1 MRLLMIKLSPI
12 EAITSSM
19 FRTLAIARGLAESG
33 NEVDFL
39 CIPMGNI
46 SKKASERDFIN
57 EINVIR
63 TGNNKV
69 FSAVIDNNR
78 NGGGSQFIKQALR
91 KIWHSFSVY
100 DHTYAIA
107 KKLNINLLPVT
118 EYDLVISSS
127 DPKSSHVAVEQLK
140 KQGLKYKRW
149 IQYWGDPLAL
159 DITLH
164 TLYPRFILKLFERGL
179 IKDCDKVIYVSPITL
194 KEQKKLFERYADK
207 MTFLPIAYMEEEIYE
222 ETKNN
227 RFVIGYYG
235 NYSSSVRNI
244 FPFYQACIEMH
255 DRVEAMIYGDSDI
268 TLEETDNVK
277 IYPRGIVD
285 EHKKIADL
293 EVCVLNSS
301 GTQIPGKLYHL
312 AGTNKKVLIIL
323 DGEYSDEIKQYLST
337 FNRFYMCEND
347 KDSIIT
353 EIENIMAD
361 ETLFSP
367 LEKLKYSEIS
377 KRFIE

>member
-1 MRLLMIKLSPI
+1 MRVLMIKLSSI

-19 FRTLAIARGLAESG
+19 FRTLAIARGLVESG

-46 SKKASERDFIN
+46 PKKASERDFIN

-63 TGNNKV
+63 TGNDKA
-69 FSAVIDNNR
+69 FSAIIDNNR
-78 NGGGSQFIKQALR
+78 NGGGSQFMKQILR

-107 KKLNINLLPVT
+107 KKLSIDVLPVT

-164 TLYPRFILKLFERGL
+164 TIYPRFILKRIERKL

-194 KEQKKLFERYADK
+194 KEQKKLFGSYAEK
-207 MTFLPIAYMEEEIYE
+207 MTFLPIAYMEAEIYE
-222 ETKNN
+222 ETTNSK
-227 RFVIGYYG
+227 FVIGYYG
-235 NYSSSVRNI
+235 NYSSSVRNLL
-244 FPFYQACIEMH
+244 PFYQACVEMS
-255 DRVEAMIYGDSDI
+255 DRVEAAIYGDSNI

-323 DGEYSDEIKQYLST
+323 DGEHSDEIKEYLSS
-337 FNRFYMCEND
+337 FKRFYMCEND
-347 KDSIIT
+347 KDGIMT
-353 EIENIMAD
+353 EIEKIMDD
-361 ETLFSP
+361 ETQFSP
-367 LEKLKYSEIS
+367 LEELKYSEIS